1 MSAMLNLLRQASM
14 PPSAGLTSAELAI
27 ARSVVYASLFDYP
40 LTLAQLR
47 QTLIESAQT
56 PSQVLATY
64 NGSAMLQEA
73 IEFRD
78 GFFYPKG
85 RGDLVVERRRRE
97 GRSRAFLRKHRI
109 LLQLIC
115 ALPYVRMI
123 ALSGSIA
130 HLNLEGTGDLDLFIV
145 TRGRRVWSTTVAV
158 VVLSKLM
165 GLRRIVCANF
175 VVADSR
181 LVLEQQDLFTASQV
195 IHLKPLVGRDVF
207 LQLLDKNPFVFRFYP
222 NFHAADAASLPFRP
236 SRSLGWLRGLLER
249 VLAPIAPLAEAICR
263 SAYRSYLRRRAASW
277 RSPAQVRLQAD
288 CLKLHTQSHR
298 QSVLDRFD
306 KSVQSITET

>member
-1 MSAMLNLLRQASM
+1 MRATVKLLRGASI
-14 PPSAGLTSAELAI
+14 PTGGLASAELAI

-47 QTLIESAQT
+47 QTLIESTQT

-64 NGSAMLQEA
+64 NGSAALQEA

-78 GFFYPKG
+78 GFFFPKG
-85 RGDLVVERRRRE
+85 RGDLVTERRRRE
-97 GRSRAFLRKHRI
+97 VRSRAFLHTHRL

-115 ALPYVRMI
+115 ALPYVRMV

-130 HLNLEGTGDLDLFIV
+130 HLNLEGAGDLDLFIV
-145 TRGRRVWSTTVAV
+145 TRGRRVWSITVAV
-158 VVLSKLM
+158 LVLAKLM

-175 VVADSR
+175 VVADTR
-181 LVLEQQDLFTASQV
+181 LILEQQDLFTASQV

-207 LQLLDKNPFVFRFYP
+207 LQLLEKNPFVFRFYP

-236 SRSLGWLRGLLER
+236 VRVLRWIRSVLER
-249 VLAPIAPLAEAICR
+249 AFAPVMPLAEAICR
-263 SAYRSYLRRRAASW
+263 SAYRSYLRRRAATW
-277 RSPAQVRLQAD
+277 RSPDQVRLQAD

-306 KSVQSITET
+306 RSVQSMTEI